1 MKTKSE
7 YIQIL
12 QSRADELRQKFGVH
26 SLRLFGSV
34 ARGENTTKSDV
45 DICVDMEPKL
55 YKFIELGMYLE
66 NLLGCKVDVV
76 RMHRNMNLIL
86 KGEIERD
93 GIFIL

>member
-1 MKTKSE
+1 
-7 YIQIL
+7 
-12 QSRADELRQKFGVH
+12 
-26 SLRLFGSV
+26 
-34 ARGENTTKSDV
+34 
-45 DICVDMEPKL
+45 MEPKL